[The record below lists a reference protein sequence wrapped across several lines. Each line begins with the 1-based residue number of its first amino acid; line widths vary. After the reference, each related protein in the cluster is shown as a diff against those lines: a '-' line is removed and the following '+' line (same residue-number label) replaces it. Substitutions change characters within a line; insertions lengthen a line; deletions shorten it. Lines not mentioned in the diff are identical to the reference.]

1 MGLSFATIGASIES
15 LWNKG
20 TGRLSARPKLSKSVT
35 FDAGTATI
43 DQSDILYE
51 GVITVDNTGSTLD
64 LAGVLKDPDGNTIA
78 AAEITGIYVEKDD
91 ADAGYLIIG
100 GGSNPLGGV
109 AGFAEPV
116 FGMAC
121 KSGIPV
127 TAGSADLLKIAAS
140 AGTITANV
148 VIVGRSV
155 AV

>member
-1 MGLSFATIGASIES
+1 MSLSFATVTASIEA

-20 TGRLSARPKLSKSVT
+20 TGRLNIRPKLSKTTT

-43 DQSDILYE
+43 DQSNILYE
-51 GVITVDNTGSTLD
+51 GVISVDTTGSTLD
-64 LAGVLKDPDGNTIA
+64 LSGSLLDPSGATIA
-78 AAEITGIYVEKDD
+78 AAEITTIYIEKDD
-91 ADAGYLIIG
+91 DDAGYLIIG
-100 GGSNPLGGV
+100 GGSNALAGV

-116 FGMAC
+116 FQMVC

-127 TAGSADLLKIAAS
+127 TATTADLLKIAAS